1 METADKIILVTGA
14 TGHQGGAVVKH
25 LLADGWKVRAM
36 SRHSDHAE
44 ARALKES
51 GVEVVK
57 GDFDVPS
64 TLDEALK
71 GVYGVFSVQ
80 QPLDNGVDRE
90 IKEGKALADA
100 AKSAGVKHFIYSSYG
115 AADRQPGVP
124 FIDSKWEIEEHI
136 RNLGLNWTIFRPVY
150 FMENLLQPEVRD
162 SVYNGVLPLA
172 LDPEMP
178 LQLISVDDIGAFV
191 ALAFKNPDKYKGKAL
206 EIAGDELTG
215 NQIAEILSRKTGRK
229 VEFQQLDIDKVREFG
244 ADFAMLFD
252 WLNIQGFSADIPKVR
267 ELYPDIKS
275 FDSWAS
281 ESGWHK
287 AAA

>member
-14 TGHQGGAVVKH
+14 TGHQGGAVIKH

-36 SRHSDHAE
+36 SRHPDHAE

-51 GVEVVK
+51 GVELVK

-90 IKEGKALADA
+90 IKEGKVLADV

-115 AADRQPGVP
+115 AADRQTGVP

-150 FMENLLQPEVRD
+150 FMENLLQPEIRD
-162 SVYNGVLPLA
+162 SVYNGVLPMA

-191 ALAFKNPDKYKGKAL
+191 ALAFKNPDRFAGKAL

-244 ADFAMLFD
+244 ADFAML
-252 WLNIQGFSADIPKVR
+252 
-267 ELYPDIKS
+267 
-275 FDSWAS
+275 
-281 ESGWHK
+281 
-287 AAA
+287 

>member
-14 TGHQGGAVVKH
+14 TGKQGGAVVKH
-25 LLADGWKVRAM
+25 LLADGWKVRALT
-36 SRHSDHAE
+36 RHPDHAE
-44 ARALKES
+44 ARALKDS

-100 AKSAGVKHFIYSSYG
+100 AKSAGVKHFVYSSYG
-115 AADRQPGVP
+115 AADLQPGVP

-136 RNLGLNWTIFRPVY
+136 RKLGLNYTIFRPVF
-150 FMENLLQPEVRD
+150 FMDNLLEPEIRD
-162 SVYNGVLPLA
+162 SVYNGVLPMS
-172 LDPEMP
+172 LDSEMP
-178 LQLISVDDIGAFV
+178 LQLICVDDIGAFV
-191 ALAFKNPDKYKGKAL
+191 ALAFKNPDKFMGEAL
-206 EIAGDELTG
+206 EIAGDEITG
-215 NQIAEILSRKTGRK
+215 NQMAEILSRSTGRK
-229 VEFQQLDIDKVREFG
+229 VEFQQTDIDKVRKQG

-252 WLNIQGFSADIPKVR
+252 WLNIQGFSADIAQCRK
-267 ELYPDIKS
+267 LYPGLKT
-275 FDSWAS
+275 FETWVT
-281 ESGWHK
+281 ETGWHK